1 MNLWNLIEACIKRV
15 INLKKMNK
23 STALLLALLGI
34 ASVAKAIKPIKAKID
49 QATVYLQGA
58 HLYYQENLQLIQGNN
73 EILFENISP
82 SIHAQTLQASCKGGT
97 VMDVQYQ
104 IKYKEMPA
112 LEQKYAKAI
121 LRVLDSIEGVG
132 YAIQELDNQIYVIE
146 LEKKMLLNF
155 KLIKGDSPKD
165 SLPLLG
171 QAMDFTHDRLNRLLH
186 QNLQFEIKRNNE
198 TKTLKFLEERLQN
211 LRLLQSGEIQ
221 EVNAAAQPSYQVIV
235 TLYAET
241 AGAAQVNFNY
251 FTPNASW
258 VPVYEL
264 QANSDNNKMQVKY
277 FAQVQQSSSLNWK
290 DVFLT
295 LSSSNPLERN
305 IKPNLSTWYISFV
318 QYRQLQQKKHL
329 SKNISALKIAS
340 NAYAPSQTE
349 DVKAMEDLSE
359 AKEMSEYVNISENLI
374 RTSYEIKLKYNI
386 ETGGKS
392 HRVMVKQDDIA
403 MSLQFAAVPKL
414 SADAYLLAKVSGWE
428 DLNLLPGAA
437 RVFFDN
443 GYIGESFI
451 NPQSESDTLDFNLG
465 NDKSLVVQ
473 RRKIKEKSKTKILEN
488 DKVEIRTYEILVRNT
503 KNQSVWMNLEDQIPV
518 VTGTQEIKVN
528 LLESDGAVLD
538 EVTGLLTW
546 KLKIASK
553 ETKKVRFTYE
563 VRYPKD
569 KLISGL

>member
-1 MNLWNLIEACIKRV
+1 
-15 INLKKMNK
+15 
-23 STALLLALLGI
+23 
-34 ASVAKAIKPIKAKID
+34 
-49 QATVYLQGA
+49 
-58 HLYYQENLQLIQGNN
+58 
-73 EILFENISP
+73 
-82 SIHAQTLQASCKGGT
+82 
-97 VMDVQYQ
+97 
-104 IKYKEMPA
+104 
-112 LEQKYAKAI
+112 
-121 LRVLDSIEGVG
+121 
-132 YAIQELDNQIYVIE
+132 
-146 LEKKMLLNF
+146 
-155 KLIKGDSPKD
+155 
-165 SLPLLG
+165 
-171 QAMDFTHDRLNRLLH
+171 
-186 QNLQFEIKRNNE
+186 
-198 TKTLKFLEERLQN
+198 
-211 LRLLQSGEIQ
+211 
-221 EVNAAAQPSYQVIV
+221 
-235 TLYAET
+235 
-241 AGAAQVNFNY
+241 
-251 FTPNASW
+251 
-258 VPVYEL
+258 
-264 QANSDNNKMQVKY
+264 
-277 FAQVQQSSSLNWK
+277 
-290 DVFLT
+290 
-295 LSSSNPLERN
+295 
-305 IKPNLSTWYISFV
+305 
-318 QYRQLQQKKHL
+318 
-329 SKNISALKIAS
+329 
-340 NAYAPSQTE
+340 
-349 DVKAMEDLSE
+349 MEDLTE

>member
-1 MNLWNLIEACIKRV
+1 
-15 INLKKMNK
+15 
-23 STALLLALLGI
+23 
-34 ASVAKAIKPIKAKID
+34 
-49 QATVYLQGA
+49 
-58 HLYYQENLQLIQGNN
+58 
-73 EILFENISP
+73 
-82 SIHAQTLQASCKGGT
+82 
-97 VMDVQYQ
+97 
-104 IKYKEMPA
+104 
-112 LEQKYAKAI
+112 
-121 LRVLDSIEGVG
+121 
-132 YAIQELDNQIYVIE
+132 
-146 LEKKMLLNF
+146 
-155 KLIKGDSPKD
+155 
-165 SLPLLG
+165 
-171 QAMDFTHDRLNRLLH
+171 
-186 QNLQFEIKRNNE
+186 
-198 TKTLKFLEERLQN
+198 
-211 LRLLQSGEIQ
+211 
-221 EVNAAAQPSYQVIV
+221 
-235 TLYAET
+235 
-241 AGAAQVNFNY
+241 
-251 FTPNASW
+251 
-258 VPVYEL
+258 
-264 QANSDNNKMQVKY
+264 
-277 FAQVQQSSSLNWK
+277 
-290 DVFLT
+290 
-295 LSSSNPLERN
+295 
-305 IKPNLSTWYISFV
+305 
-318 QYRQLQQKKHL
+318 
-329 SKNISALKIAS
+329 
-340 NAYAPSQTE
+340 
-349 DVKAMEDLSE
+349 
-359 AKEMSEYVNISENLI
+359 
-374 RTSYEIKLKYNI
+374 
-386 ETGGKS
+386 
-392 HRVMVKQDDIA
+392 MVKQDDIA